1 MVHRRIQNSL
11 GMDVGSNLDSAQALY
26 DVGDYTTAVT
36 LFEEAAQAYPL
47 NADISYNL
55 GNCYTRLGELG
66 EARLYFERALL
77 FDPNNADAEHNLQWI
92 RLRLSDAVVEPT
104 DSLFEWLGSTFRA
117 LMTSENW
124 LLLVTLM
131 LVVTVGMLGIRRWW
145 KPGLNWRWP
154 FTTTLMSAVLAG
166 IYWISLPKS
175 DAAVVTAINSY
186 GYSEPS
192 LNSKQILLLSEGSVA
207 RVRKN
212 KEGWLYLEL
221 GDGRLA
227 WFETAQWDRIMPL
240 ETNTP

>member
-1 MVHRRIQNSL
+1 
-11 GMDVGSNLDSAQALY
+11 MDVRSNLDSAQALY
-26 DVGDYTTAVT
+26 DIGDYSAALP
-36 LFEEAAQAYPL
+36 LFEKAGQAFPWD
-47 NADISYNL
+47 ADLAYNL

-77 FDPNNADAEHNLQWI
+77 LDPNNADAKHNLQWLE
-92 RLRLSDAVVEPT
+92 LRLSDAVVEPT

-124 LLLVTLM
+124 LLLVILM
-131 LVVTVGMLGIRRWW
+131 LAVTASMLGIRRWW
-145 KPGLNWRWP
+145 KSGLNWRWP

-166 IYWISLPKS
+166 IFWISLPKS

-192 LNSKQILLLSEGSVA
+192 LSSKRILLLSEGSSA
-207 RVRKN
+207 RVREN
-212 KEGWLYLEL
+212 NEDWLYLEL

-227 WFETAQWDRIMPL
+227 WFEAVQWGRIMPL

>member
-1 MVHRRIQNSL
+1 
-11 GMDVGSNLDSAQALY
+11 MDVRSNLDSAQALY
-26 DVGDYTTAVT
+26 DVGDYSAALP
-36 LFEEAAQAYPL
+36 LFKKAGQAFPWD
-47 NADISYNL
+47 ADLAYNL

-77 FDPNNADAEHNLQWI
+77 LDPNNADAKHNLQWLE
-92 RLRLSDAVVEPT
+92 LRLSDAVVEPT

-124 LLLVTLM
+124 LLLVISM
-131 LVVTVGMLGIRRWW
+131 LVVTIGMLGIRRWW

-166 IYWISLPKS
+166 IFWISLPKS
-175 DAAVVTAINSY
+175 ETAVVTAINSY

-192 LNSKQILLLSEGSVA
+192 LSAKRILLLSEGSAA
-207 RVRKN
+207 RVREN
-212 KEGWLYLEL
+212 NEGWLYLEL

-227 WFETAQWDRIMPL
+227 WFEAAQWGRIMPL
-240 ETNTP
+240 ETHTP